1 MFLNSS
7 AVEHSAVNRTV
18 AGSNP
23 AWGVFLWLVGQVVKT
38 RPFHGCNRG
47 SNPLRVIFWR
57 HSQVVRQRSAKPLC
71 ISSNLIGAFIFGTAF
86 FVVYFSWTLA
96 LSVSLSGSFCAGFR
110 SLIAFLMVLVFK
122 MWILF
127 CVFCCL
133 LFVTLKEIFLS
144 KIFDCIFI
152 YLFYLP
158 FCLGKNC

>member
-1 MFLNSS
+1 MSNIYNYNHKKFFLALDIEKKSCYSKKAKRRIFLNSS

-71 ISSNLIGAFIFGTAF
+71 ISSNLIGA
-86 FVVYFSWTLA
+86 
-96 LSVSLSGSFCAGFR
+96 
-110 SLIAFLMVLVFK
+110 LVFNRPRSGNLQHLQ
-122 MWILF
+122 MGDEL
-127 CVFCCL
+127 
-133 LFVTLKEIFLS
+133 
-144 KIFDCIFI
+144 
-152 YLFYLP
+152 
-158 FCLGKNC
+158 

>member
-1 MFLNSS
+1 MCYTKEAKRRIFLNSS

-71 ISSNLIGAFIFGTAF
+71 ISSNLIGALV
-86 FVVYFSWTLA
+86 FVRSHKMMPYFWVYV
-96 LSVSLSGSFCAGFR
+96 VSLCRGC
-110 SLIAFLMVLVFK
+110 
-122 MWILF
+122 
-127 CVFCCL
+127 
-133 LFVTLKEIFLS
+133 LFV
-144 KIFDCIFI
+144 CIFV
-152 YLFYLP
+152 LSH
-158 FCLGKNC
+158 GV